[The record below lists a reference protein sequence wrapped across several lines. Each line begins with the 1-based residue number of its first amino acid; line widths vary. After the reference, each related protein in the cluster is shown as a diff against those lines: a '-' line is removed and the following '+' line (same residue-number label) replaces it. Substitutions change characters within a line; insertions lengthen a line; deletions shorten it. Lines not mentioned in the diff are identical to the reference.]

1 MNALLFWHLE
11 HSLSAISERDAP
23 KPTRKPAS
31 WHPPNGM
38 RSTRPPR
45 GDGSQPPRGSVRA
58 MARRAA
64 ERSDD
69 LPRMAA
75 SRVVEVDLEL
85 RAHRLAEERLPRQ
98 RIAV

>member
-45 GDGSQPPRGSVRA
+45 GDGASRGSVRA
-58 MARRAA
+58 MRVARQSGATIFHGW
-64 ERSDD
+64 
-69 LPRMAA
+69 PP
-75 SRVVEVDLEL
+75 VGW
-85 RAHRLAEERLPRQ
+85 
-98 RIAV
+98 